1 MGLPK
6 DSGYGDRVPTLSAM
20 ASGRPQ
26 SGKRAKEGQELAS
39 QMWLAKKNKN
49 HELEESPAQFTK
61 KQKQDNPVT
70 YQAVRLN
77 LPYGVDM

>member
-39 QMWLAKKNKN
+39 QMWLAKK
-49 HELEESPAQFTK
+49 TK
-61 KQKQDNPVT
+61 TTN
-70 YQAVRLN
+70 
-77 LPYGVDM
+77 

>member
-39 QMWLAKKNKN
+39 QMWLAKK
-49 HELEESPAQFTK
+49 
-61 KQKQDNPVT
+61 KQKPRIRGIPSTV
-70 YQAVRLN
+70 Y
-77 LPYGVDM
+77 